1 MNASAVSKRKAPPP
15 KTKHVKNSLWMLAI
29 PLYACTLVLVVLP
42 LFYVLG
48 VSFLKN
54 DGMLGAEGPVTLENY
69 AMLPDPTY
77 LRTFLDSLVL
87 AFATTAITIAAGY
100 PFGYLMAK
108 LPPKKGG
115 LVLMAVMIPF
125 WTNALVR
132 IYGWKIFLR
141 ADGVVNT
148 VLQGLGVID
157 EPLKLLYTYGAVL
170 VGMVYSL
177 LPFMILPVYNS
188 VQKMD
193 WSLVEAARDL
203 GASRAR
209 AFLTVTLPRT
219 LPGLLSGVVLVFVP
233 SIGLFFLSDILGGA
247 KIMLVGNLIRNE
259 MLNARDLPF
268 AAALAVVMMVMTMLI
283 LLLYR
288 KVTHAQELEGLA

>member
-1 MNASAVSKRKAPPP
+1 
-15 KTKHVKNSLWMLAI
+15 
-29 PLYACTLVLVVLP
+29 
-42 LFYVLG
+42 
-48 VSFLKN
+48 
-54 DGMLGAEGPVTLENY
+54 
-69 AMLPDPTY
+69 
-77 LRTFLDSLVL
+77 
-87 AFATTAITIAAGY
+87 
-100 PFGYLMAK
+100 
-108 LPPKKGG
+108 
-115 LVLMAVMIPF
+115 
-125 WTNALVR
+125 
-132 IYGWKIFLR
+132 
-141 ADGVVNT
+141 
-148 VLQGLGVID
+148 
-157 EPLKLLYTYGAVL
+157 
-170 VGMVYSL
+170 
-177 LPFMILPVYNS
+177 MILPVYNS